1 MTNKKGIKNGRQRE
15 RERDL
20 TTVGVIVI
28 LSTYILTVLISTS
41 ISTHLVFNL
50 INFWFG
56 NEIINIEL
64 LSINTCRENGQEL

>member
-1 MTNKKGIKNGRQRE
+1 MVGRE

-28 LSTYILTVLISTS
+28 LSIYILTVLISTS